1 MYDEIDFMGIRLSSY
16 CNLDCK
22 YCYQYSA
29 AKEKHNLFKDYNAL
43 NKFLI
48 KLPLA
53 ENLKFFLSGGE
64 PSLYIDEVRKACKQ
78 IRKVMRYKD
87 TNIHFSVYT
96 NGTNLQ
102 GILDLMNEGLLD
114 SFYCAL
120 SWDGLHT
127 TKSRLVKNKKYTDE
141 FFNKNIELL
150 GKQCKKYR
158 EDINIRTAATRD
170 TIGELADNYKY
181 VLDHGCTRWEY
192 YIVNDESAFRDEE
205 YLDLI
210 KDQLRKIYIMA
221 RDNNIADSLCNLEN
235 MLYMY
240 FDEPDDYIKQRFIT
254 CRHLGNTLFVNPTGE
269 IFPCALSDN
278 ITKVYDGIKFGDI
291 YNGFNKDVMQSFCND
306 YNTPPSCGMIYKGK
320 PCKTLHCFECAVTCK
335 HCNGSLN
342 KKSFNQCELRHI
354 EYDLFKEI
362 FIDSGYK
369 FSDEIMNK
377 YKNTHF
383 ENLLYNTKLNPDL
396 PYKK

>member
-102 GILDLMNEGLLD
+102 GILDLMDEGLLD

-205 YLDLI
+205 YLYLI

-240 FDEPDDYIKQRFIT
+240 FDEPNDYIKQRFIT

-291 YNGFNKDVMQSFCND
+291 YNGFNKDVMQSFCDD
-306 YNTPPSCGMIYKGK
+306 YNTPPSCGMIYKSE

-354 EYDLFKEI
+354 EYNLFKEI

-377 YKNTHF
+377 YKNIHF
-383 ENLLYNTKLNPDL
+383 ENLLYNTKLNLDL